1 MLKFLQIRSSA
12 ALARAKR
19 SARTGADKRY
29 EAERPVRVYSLL
41 LPPTLP
47 HDRK

>member
-1 MLKFLQIRSSA
+1 MFKFLQIRGSA
-12 ALARAKR
+12 ALSAAKR
-19 SARTGADKRY
+19 PPRAEKRF
-29 EAERPVRVYSLL
+29 EPERPVRVYSLL

>member
-1 MLKFLQIRSSA
+1 MLKFLQIRG
-12 ALARAKR
+12 LAGPLRTKR
-19 SARTGADKRY
+19 SARSATEKRF
-29 EAERPVRVYSLL
+29 EPERPVRLYSLL

>member
-1 MLKFLQIRSSA
+1 MFKFLQIRSSG
-12 ALARAKR
+12 ARFRPKR
-19 SARTGADKRY
+19 SPRAEKRF
-29 EAERPVRVYSLL
+29 EPERPVRVYSLL